1 MGKSEGEP
9 QRSDGQP
16 CPALLKN
23 QASEGKTADNGED
36 LRFVQASPE
45 ELAAIEQ
52 MLAAIGSASSDL
64 SQPPT
69 KSRCRL
75 AGLRLAGVLFLFAAV
90 GGGLACGFGHG
101 SHCAHNCSHKTNPV
115 HATTRHTIAG
125 RRRSKS
131 VPDGPSAGNDDG
143 GLTVESGGAEGQRP
157 ECVVRAEMLRQPA
170 ARRPMPDDESAVPTI
185 RWVRAAPATDDI
197 RAMLAEIRAGVAGL
211 AMGPPVAGEFE
222 KSEVRSQNAELR
234 GRTAEILNQIGQF
247 QYRPGFE
254 DVWFGGEHYDLRK
267 RRKARL
273 CLEYLVARKA
283 FDVASARHFENEID
297 PYVRKKGRLGARG
310 KFSDIQIK
318 QYFNDRE
325 GRLPKLRKALIRSV
339 AGNGKYYLSTG
350 AT

>member
-1 MGKSEGEP
+1 MGKSDGEP
-9 QRSDGQP
+9 RRSDGQP
-16 CPALLKN
+16 CSALLKN
-23 QASEGKTADNGED
+23 QASEGKTAENGED

-115 HATTRHTIAG
+115 HATTKHTFAG

-157 ECVVRAEMLRQPA
+157 ECVVRAEMCVNRMQDGRCQTTNQPC
-170 ARRPMPDDESAVPTI
+170 RLFVGN
-185 RWVRAAPATDDI
+185 DDI
-197 RAMLAEIRAGVAGL
+197 RAMLSEIRAGVVGL
-211 AMGPPVAGEFE
+211 AMRQPVAGDLE
-222 KSEVRSQNAELR
+222 KSEVRMQNAELR

-247 QYRPGFE
+247 QFRPGFE

-350 AT
+350 AA